1 MIVFGGAS
9 ATPGLNHYLNDVW
22 ALDLSGTP
30 LWTQILASGGPS
42 SRGLHSAIYDPVSD
56 RMLVYGGFDGFTSL
70 DDLWALSLSGTP
82 AWSVLTPSGT
92 GPGSREYHRAIY
104 DPILN
109 SMVLF
114 GGDVS
119 TPFPPFTPTNFND
132 AWSLSLSGVLAWSQI
147 SPPDP
152 LPSARTAMSM
162 VYDSARDRILVYGGA
177 DSTGS
182 LDDAWALSLSG
193 TPAWAQAA
201 PTGTV
206 PPARAAHAAVY
217 DPGSDQMVIYG
228 GNTLGVRFNDAWAF
242 HWCVPCATTAVSVFL
257 DIADASQGVVRLR
270 WIVPGG
276 GEALVGIVQR
286 RDEGSDWADL
296 TGPLPVNAPEF
307 RYEDLSVEAGKRYA
321 YRLRLRD
328 ASEYWFT
335 SETWVQVPNSAAA
348 PRAPALDTPYPNPS
362 GGSMT
367 FRVGIPET
375 GPARLRIYDV
385 VGRRVASIL
394 EGDEPAG
401 WSTKVWGGE
410 DSSGHRVSTGVYIA
424 VLEARGQTVRRKIL
438 VAR

>member
-1 MIVFGGAS
+1 MIVFGGS
-9 ATPGLNHYLNDVW
+9 STTGTHYANDVW

-30 LWTQILASGGPS
+30 QWTQILPSGGPITV
-42 SRGLHSAIYDPVSD
+42 RGLHSAVYDPVND
-56 RMLVYGGFDGFTSL
+56 RMLVYGGFNGFTSL

-82 AWSVLTPSGT
+82 AWTLLTPSGT
-92 GPGSREYHRAIY
+92 GPGPRDYHRAIY

-114 GGDVS
+114 GGYRFS
-119 TPFPPFTPTNFND
+119 PSPPPPSVQFND
-132 AWSLSLSGVLAWSQI
+132 TWALSFSGSVACAPIL
-147 SPPDP
+147 PPDP
-152 LPSARTAMSM
+152 LPSARSAMSM
-162 VYDSARDRILVYGGA
+162 VYDSARDRILVYGGG
-177 DSTGS
+177 DSTGT
-182 LDDAWALSLSG
+182 LGDAWALSLSG
-193 TPAWAQAA
+193 SPAWSQAA

-228 GNTLGVRFNDAWAF
+228 GNMLAVRYNDAWAF
-242 HWCVPCATTAVSVFL
+242 HWCAPCATTAVSVYL
-257 DIADASQGVVRLR
+257 DVADASQGVVSLR

-296 TGPLPVNAPEF
+296 TGPLSVDAPEF
-307 RYEDLSVEAGKRYA
+307 RYEDPSVEAGKRYA

-328 ASEYWFT
+328 ASEERYT
-335 SETWVQVPNSAAA
+335 SETWVQVPSSIAA
-348 PRAPALDTPYPNPS
+348 PRIPVLSVPYPNPS

-367 FRVGIPET
+367 FRIGIPNGGRT
-375 GPARLRIYDV
+375 HLRIYDV
-385 VGRRVASIL
+385 AGRRVASIF
-394 EGDEPAG
+394 EGDQTAG
-401 WSTKVWGGE
+401 WTTKVWGGE
-410 DSSGHRVSTGVYIA
+410 DSRGRRVSTGVYIA